1 MKEMKKRI
9 LFICTN
15 NSSRSQMAEGLV
27 NHKLGDKIEAF
38 SAGTKPTA
46 VNPRAIQAM
55 KEIGIDISGARS
67 KNMDEFAD
75 QSFDYV
81 ITLCDSANEEC
92 PLFFGGV
99 QKIHMGFD
107 DPAVAQGAEEEI
119 MSIFR
124 KVRDEIEDKL
134 MKYFGKSEDEG
145 SRGN

>member
-1 MKEMKKRI
+1 
-9 LFICTN
+9 
-15 NSSRSQMAEGLV
+15 MAEGLV
-27 NHKLGDKIEAF
+27 NHKLGDNIEAF

-99 QKIHMGFD
+99 RKMHMGFD
-107 DPAVAQGAEEEI
+107 DPAVARGAEEEI
-119 MSIFR
+119 MPIFR

-134 MKYFGKSEDEG
+134 MKYFGKSEDGG